1 MYDLRLHRD
10 EPDKE
15 PPAPLPFRSPDR
27 SPDRSWRHAGEG
39 IDSIQHVEE
48 ALRDVENK
56 FGQLKEQA
64 EELSGPIAFSDW
76 HSDDDDDDPWA
87 A

>member
-10 EPDKE
+10 EPETD

-27 SPDRSWRHAGEG
+27 SWRQAGKG
-39 IDSIQHVEE
+39 ADSIKQVEA

-56 FGQLKEQA
+56 FEQVKEQA
-64 EELSGPIAFSDW
+64 QELSGPIAFSDW
-76 HSDDDDDDPWA
+76 VSDDDDDPWA